1 MRYSRVFLLSLLAAA
16 VLGDVEIAEA
26 EVNVNIHLG
35 PPPIV
40 AAEPPAVVMV
50 PQSRL
55 YFVPDPHVEIFFFN
69 GYWWSPRGEVWYRSR
84 AYNGPWG
91 VIERTRVPR
100 AVIYMPRDYRARYER
115 ERGAVQRVSALLEP
129 LRAATR
135 SPTTDIAYIVKGI
148 PNVLARARAMIESAR
163 RELIVLIS
171 DEAFFRKLEPDLV
184 KVARRKVKLK
194 LAVPM
199 PIGPDLER
207 FAEVRSIVCSC
218 MILVV
223 DDQQVLTVTRTS
235 GDDAYGITSTDE
247 TLVRLGTEYWESPRC
262 CVA

>member
-1 MRYSRVFLLSLLAAA
+1 MSEVKARANVLLEEAARPSLEEVGATLRKLGLSGYAAEAFCALVRVPEATAGDLVRKTGIPDSKIYYALDELAERG
-16 VLGDVEIAEA
+16 LVEIQA
-26 EVNVNIHLG
+26 G
-35 PPPIV
+35 KPKT
-40 AAEPPAVVMV
+40 
-50 PQSRL
+50 
-55 YFVPDPHVEIFFFN
+55 Y
-69 GYWWSPRGEVWYRSR
+69 
-84 AYNGPWG
+84 
-91 VIERTRVPR
+91 R
-100 AVIYMPRDYRARYER
+100 AVPPREIGARLGRVLDARYER

>member
-1 MRYSRVFLLSLLAAA
+1 M
-16 VLGDVEIAEA
+16 
-26 EVNVNIHLG
+26 
-35 PPPIV
+35 
-40 AAEPPAVVMV
+40 
-50 PQSRL
+50 
-55 YFVPDPHVEIFFFN
+55 
-69 GYWWSPRGEVWYRSR
+69 
-84 AYNGPWG
+84 
-91 VIERTRVPR
+91 
-100 AVIYMPRDYRARYER
+100 
-115 ERGAVQRVSALLEP
+115 
-129 LRAATR
+129 
-135 SPTTDIAYIVKGI
+135 
-148 PNVLARARAMIESAR
+148 
-163 RELIVLIS
+163 
-171 DEAFFRKLEPDLV
+171 